1 MESEPPPPGE
11 LELAAGLGRVSTLMR
26 ALAIP
31 RERSMT
37 SMSTLANL
45 ERSGP
50 RRITVLA
57 AEEGVT
63 QPAMTQ
69 LVSRL
74 ERDGLAERIAEPGDR
89 RVVAVRIT
97 ETGRAELTRLR
108 RIQATRLAALL
119 AELPAADRAAIAAA
133 LPALDRLTERACGPA
148 PAAGGDHTHRS
159 DT

>member
-1 MESEPPPPGE
+1 MDSEPPPGE
-11 LELAAGLGRVSTLMR
+11 LELAAGLARVSTLMR
-26 ALAIP
+26 TLSIP

-74 ERDGLAERIAEPGDR
+74 EKDGLAERIAEPGDR
-89 RVVAVRIT
+89 RVVAVRVT
-97 ETGRAELTRLR
+97 EAGRAELARLK
-108 RIQATRLAALL
+108 RIRAARLAALL

-133 LPALDRLTERACGPA
+133 LPALNRLTELACGPA
-148 PAAGGDHTHRS
+148 PAGGDHTHRS